1 MGPGEIQAISA
12 QSTDIG
18 GMAAVGPGRLGLHPF
33 RGDIMKH
40 WLKRFAPERK
50 DGALRTLIALNVSQR
65 PAWGPR
71 SYAQFAQEGYARNP
85 VVFRCVRL
93 VAESAASIRLRADRD
108 GRPLEPDDPAA
119 HLLEHPSPEQS
130 APELLECFYGYL
142 QVAGNAYLE
151 AAEIDGVPKALFAL
165 RPDRMTVLPG
175 DKGWPAGWEYKVEGR
190 KTRFLRDPVSGRSP
204 ILHMKVFNP
213 ADDYYGLS
221 PMEAAAFAVDTHA
234 AGGAWNKAL
243 LDNAARPSGALVYSG
258 PDRLTEDQF
267 ERLKGELAESH
278 QGPRAAGRPLL
289 LEGGLDW
296 KPLSLTPA
304 DMDFVEAKH
313 ASAREIAL
321 AFGTPPLLLG
331 LPGDNTYANYKEAN
345 LAFWRQTVLPLARK
359 TARALTTWLR
369 PWLGRDLTIACEEAE
384 IPALAEERGA
394 LWSQLETASFLS
406 TEEKRKLAGLG
417 SGD

>member
-1 MGPGEIQAISA
+1 
-12 QSTDIG
+12 
-18 GMAAVGPGRLGLHPF
+18 MA
-33 RGDIMKH
+33 
-40 WLKRFAPERK
+40 WLKRALKRAPERK
-50 DGALRTLIALNVSQR
+50 DGALRTLIALHESAR

-71 SYAQFAQEGYARNP
+71 SYAHFALEGYAKNP

-93 VAESAASIRLRADRD
+93 IAESAASVRLNAGRS

-119 HLLEHPSPEQS
+119 DLLERPNPEQS
-130 APELLECFYGYL
+130 APELLEAFYGYL
-142 QVAGNAYLE
+142 KVAGNAYLE
-151 AAEIDGVPKALFAL
+151 AAEIDGAPRALFVL

-175 DKGWPAGWEYKVEGR
+175 ERGWPMGWEYKVERR
-190 KTRFLRDPVSGRSP
+190 KTRFLRDPISGRSP

-213 ADDYYGLS
+213 GDDHYGLS

-243 LDNAARPSGALVYSG
+243 LDNAARPSGALVYTG

-267 ERLKGELAESH
+267 ERLKAELAESH

-296 KPLSLTPA
+296 KPLALSPA

-313 ASAREIAL
+313 TAAREIAL
-321 AFGTPPLLLG
+321 AFGVPPMLLG

-359 TARALTTWLR
+359 MARALEAWLR
-369 PWLGRDLTIACEEAE
+369 PWLGGDLEIRCEEAE

-394 LWSQLETASFLS
+394 LWSRLDAASFLS
-406 TEEKRKLAGLG
+406 TEEKRRLAGV
-417 SGD
+417 SGT